1 MMSKNRSQLYLL
13 LGIIMVMTAASVQAE
28 STNAEANDSF
38 NMAGY
43 IFLAV
48 AGFGWL
54 FFLTLLGSAIY
65 LIAKKSRQLYVPKHP
80 VRCK

>member
-1 MMSKNRSQLYLL
+1 MNVNRSLIYLSL
-13 LGIIMVMTAASVQAE
+13 AIIMVMTATTVQAE
-28 STNAEANDSF
+28 STNAEDKDSF

-65 LIAKKSRQLYVPKHP
+65 LIAKKSRQLYQPKHP

>member
-1 MMSKNRSQLYLL
+1 MNINKSLIYLSL
-13 LGIIMVMTAASVQAE
+13 AIIIVMAATTVQAE
-28 STNAEANDSF
+28 SANAEDKDSF

-65 LIAKKSRQLYVPKHP
+65 LIAKKSRQLYEPKHP

>member
-1 MMSKNRSQLYLL
+1 
-13 LGIIMVMTAASVQAE
+13 MVMTATIVQAE
-28 STNAEANDSF
+28 STNAEDKESF
-38 NMAGY
+38 NMVGY

-65 LIAKKSRQLYVPKHP
+65 LIAKKSRQLYEPKHP

>member
-1 MMSKNRSQLYLL
+1 MIKNRSQLYLL
-13 LGIIMVMTAASVQAE
+13 LAIIMVMTAATVQAE
-28 STNAEANDSF
+28 STNAEDKDSF

-65 LIAKKSRQLYVPKHP
+65 LIAKKSRQLYEPKNP

>member
-1 MMSKNRSQLYLL
+1 MIKKRSQLYLL
-13 LGIIMVMTAASVQAE
+13 LAIIMVMAATTVQAE
-28 STNAEANDSF
+28 STNAEDKDSF

-65 LIAKKSRQLYVPKHP
+65 LIAKKSRQLYQPKHP

>member
-1 MMSKNRSQLYLL
+1 MIRNRSQLYLL
-13 LGIIMVMTAASVQAE
+13 LAIIMVVTVATVQAE
-28 STNAEANDSF
+28 STNAEDKDSF

-43 IFLAV
+43 IFLAI

-65 LIAKKSRQLYVPKHP
+65 LIAKKSRQLYEPKHP

>member
-1 MMSKNRSQLYLL
+1 MNVNRSLIYLSL
-13 LGIIMVMTAASVQAE
+13 AIIMVMTATTVQAE
-28 STNAEANDSF
+28 STNAEDKESF

-43 IFLAV
+43 IFLAI

-54 FFLTLLGSAIY
+54 FFLSLLGSAIY
-65 LIAKKSRQLYVPKHP
+65 LIAKKSRHLYEPKHP

>member
-1 MMSKNRSQLYLL
+1 MNVKRSLVYLSL
-13 LGIIMVMTAASVQAE
+13 AIIMVITATTVQAE
-28 STNAEANDSF
+28 PTNAEDKDSF

-65 LIAKKSRQLYVPKHP
+65 LIAKKSRQLYEPKHP

>member
-1 MMSKNRSQLYLL
+1 MNINKSLIYLSL
-13 LGIIMVMTAASVQAE
+13 AIIMVMAATTVQAE
-28 STNAEANDSF
+28 SANVEDKDSF

-65 LIAKKSRQLYVPKHP
+65 LIAKKSRQLYEPKHP

>member
-1 MMSKNRSQLYLL
+1 MNINKSLIYLL
-13 LGIIMVMTAASVQAE
+13 LAIIMLMAATTVQAE
-28 STNAEANDSF
+28 SANAEAKDSC

-65 LIAKKSRQLYVPKHP
+65 LIAKKSRQLYEPKHP

>member
-1 MMSKNRSQLYLL
+1 MIKNRSQLYLL
-13 LGIIMVMTAASVQAE
+13 LAIIMVMAATTVQAE
-28 STNAEANDSF
+28 STNAEDKDSF

-65 LIAKKSRQLYVPKHP
+65 LIAKKSRQLYQPKHP
-80 VRCK
+80 IRCK

>member
-1 MMSKNRSQLYLL
+1 MNVNRALVYLSL
-13 LGIIMVMTAASVQAE
+13 AIIMVMTATTVQAE
-28 STNAEANDSF
+28 STNAEDKDSF

-65 LIAKKSRQLYVPKHP
+65 LIAKKSRQLYEPKHP

>member
-1 MMSKNRSQLYLL
+1 MKINKSLIYLSL
-13 LGIIMVMTAASVQAE
+13 AIIMVMAATTVQAE
-28 STNAEANDSF
+28 STNAEDKDSF

-43 IFLAV
+43 IFLAI

-54 FFLTLLGSAIY
+54 FFLSLLGSAIY
-65 LIAKKSRQLYVPKHP
+65 LIAKKSRQLYEPKHP

>member
-1 MMSKNRSQLYLL
+1 MNINKSLIYLSL
-13 LGIIMVMTAASVQAE
+13 AIIMVMAATTVQAE
-28 STNAEANDSF
+28 STNADDKDSF

-43 IFLAV
+43 IFLAI

-54 FFLTLLGSAIY
+54 FFLSLLGSAIY
-65 LIAKKSRQLYVPKHP
+65 LIAKKSRQLYEPKHP

>member
-1 MMSKNRSQLYLL
+1 MIKNRSQLYLL
-13 LGIIMVMTAASVQAE
+13 LAIIMVMAATTVQAE
-28 STNAEANDSF
+28 STNAEDKDSF

-65 LIAKKSRQLYVPKHP
+65 LIAKKSRQLYQPKHP

>member
-1 MMSKNRSQLYLL
+1 MA
-13 LGIIMVMTAASVQAE
+13 IIMVMAATTVQAE
-28 STNAEANDSF
+28 STNAEDKDSF

-65 LIAKKSRQLYVPKHP
+65 LIGKKSQQLYQPKHP

>member
-1 MMSKNRSQLYLL
+1 MNINKSLIYLSL
-13 LGIIMVMTAASVQAE
+13 AIIMVLAATTVQAE
-28 STNAEANDSF
+28 SANAEDKDSF

-65 LIAKKSRQLYVPKHP
+65 LIAKKSRQLYEPKHP

>member
-1 MMSKNRSQLYLL
+1 MIKNRSQLYLL
-13 LGIIMVMTAASVQAE
+13 LALIMVMTAATVQAE
-28 STNAEANDSF
+28 STNAEDKDSF

-54 FFLTLLGSAIY
+54 FFLSLLGSAIY
-65 LIAKKSRQLYVPKHP
+65 LIAKKSRQLYEPKHP

>member
-1 MMSKNRSQLYLL
+1 MNINKSLIYLSL
-13 LGIIMVMTAASVQAE
+13 AIIMVMAATTVQAE
-28 STNAEANDSF
+28 SANAEAKDSF

-65 LIAKKSRQLYVPKHP
+65 LIAKKSRQLYEPKHP

>member
-1 MMSKNRSQLYLL
+1 MNVKRSLVYLSL
-13 LGIIMVMTAASVQAE
+13 AIIMVMTATTVQAE
-28 STNAEANDSF
+28 STNAEDKDSF

-43 IFLAV
+43 IFLAL

-65 LIAKKSRQLYVPKHP
+65 LIAKKSRKLYEPKNP

>member
-1 MMSKNRSQLYLL
+1 MNINKSLIYLSL
-13 LGIIMVMTAASVQAE
+13 AIIIVMAATTVQAE
-28 STNAEANDSF
+28 SANVEDKDSF

-65 LIAKKSRQLYVPKHP
+65 LIAKKSRQLYEPKHP

>member
-1 MMSKNRSQLYLL
+1 MNVKRSLVYLSL
-13 LGIIMVMTAASVQAE
+13 AIIMVMAATTVQAE
-28 STNAEANDSF
+28 STNAEDKDSF

-43 IFLAV
+43 IFLAI

-54 FFLTLLGSAIY
+54 FFLSLLGSAIY
-65 LIAKKSRQLYVPKHP
+65 LIAKKSRQLYEPKHP

>member
-1 MMSKNRSQLYLL
+1 MNVKRSLVYLSL
-13 LGIIMVMTAASVQAE
+13 AIIMVMTATTVQAE
-28 STNAEANDSF
+28 STNAEDKDSF

-65 LIAKKSRQLYVPKHP
+65 LIAKKSRQLYEPKHP

>member
-1 MMSKNRSQLYLL
+1 MNINKSLIYLSL
-13 LGIIMVMTAASVQAE
+13 AIIMVMAATTVQAE
-28 STNAEANDSF
+28 STNAEDKDSF

-43 IFLAV
+43 IFLAI

-54 FFLTLLGSAIY
+54 FFLSLLGSAIY
-65 LIAKKSRQLYVPKHP
+65 LIAKKSRQLYEPKHP

>member
-1 MMSKNRSQLYLL
+1 MIKNRSQLYLL
-13 LGIIMVMTAASVQAE
+13 LAIIMVVTVATVQAE
-28 STNAEANDSF
+28 STNAEDKDSF

-54 FFLTLLGSAIY
+54 FFLSLLGSAIY
-65 LIAKKSRQLYVPKHP
+65 LIAKKSRQLYEPKHP

>member
-1 MMSKNRSQLYLL
+1 MNVNRSLMYLFL
-13 LGIIMVMTAASVQAE
+13 AIIIVITATTVQAE
-28 STNAEANDSF
+28 TTNAADKDSF

-43 IFLAV
+43 IFLV
-48 AGFGWL
+48 LAGFGWL

-65 LIAKKSRQLYVPKHP
+65 LIVKKSRQLYEPKNP

>member
-1 MMSKNRSQLYLL
+1 MNINKSLIYLSL
-13 LGIIMVMTAASVQAE
+13 AIIMVMAATTVQAE
-28 STNAEANDSF
+28 STNAEDNDSF

-43 IFLAV
+43 IFLAI

-54 FFLTLLGSAIY
+54 FFLSLLGSAIY
-65 LIAKKSRQLYVPKHP
+65 LIAKKSRQLYEPKHP

>member
-13 LGIIMVMTAASVQAE
+13 LTIIMVMTAASVQAE
-28 STNAEANDSF
+28 STNDEDKDSF

-65 LIAKKSRQLYVPKHP
+65 LIAKKSRQLYEPKHP

>member
-1 MMSKNRSQLYLL
+1 MNVKRSLVYLSL
-13 LGIIMVMTAASVQAE
+13 AIIMVMTATTVQAE
-28 STNAEANDSF
+28 STNAEDKDSF

-65 LIAKKSRQLYVPKHP
+65 LIAKKSRKLYEPKNP

>member
-1 MMSKNRSQLYLL
+1 MIKNRPQLYLL
-13 LGIIMVMTAASVQAE
+13 LAIIVVMTVATVQAE
-28 STNAEANDSF
+28 STNDEDKDSF

-43 IFLAV
+43 IFLAA

-54 FFLTLLGSAIY
+54 FFLSLLGSAIY
-65 LIAKKSRQLYVPKHP
+65 LIAKKSRQLYEPKHP

>member
-1 MMSKNRSQLYLL
+1 MIKNRSQLYLL
-13 LGIIMVMTAASVQAE
+13 LAIIMVMTVATVQAE
-28 STNAEANDSF
+28 STNAEDKDSF

-54 FFLTLLGSAIY
+54 FFLSLLGSAIY
-65 LIAKKSRQLYVPKHP
+65 LIAKKSRQLYEPKHP

>member
-1 MMSKNRSQLYLL
+1 MNVNRSLVYLSL
-13 LGIIMVMTAASVQAE
+13 AIIMVMTATIVQAE
-28 STNAEANDSF
+28 STNAEDKESF

-65 LIAKKSRQLYVPKHP
+65 LIAKKSRQLYEPKHP

>member
-1 MMSKNRSQLYLL
+1 
-13 LGIIMVMTAASVQAE
+13 MVVTVATVKAE
-28 STNAEANDSF
+28 STNAEDKDSF

-43 IFLAV
+43 IFLAI

-65 LIAKKSRQLYVPKHP
+65 LIAKKSRQLYEPKHP

>member
-1 MMSKNRSQLYLL
+1 MNINKSLIYLSL
-13 LGIIMVMTAASVQAE
+13 AIIMVMAATTVQAE
-28 STNAEANDSF
+28 SANAEAKDSF

-65 LIAKKSRQLYVPKHP
+65 LIAKKSRQLYEPNTL
-80 VRCK
+80 

>member
-1 MMSKNRSQLYLL
+1 MIKNRSQLYLL
-13 LGIIMVMTAASVQAE
+13 LAIIMVMTAATVQAE
-28 STNAEANDSF
+28 STNAEDKDSF

-54 FFLTLLGSAIY
+54 FFLSLLGSAIY
-65 LIAKKSRQLYVPKHP
+65 LIAKKSRQLYEPKHP

>member
-1 MMSKNRSQLYLL
+1 MNVNRSLLYLL
-13 LGIIMVMTAASVQAE
+13 LAIMMAMTATTVQAE
-28 STNAEANDSF
+28 STNAEDKESF

-43 IFLAV
+43 IFLAI

-54 FFLTLLGSAIY
+54 FFLSLLGSAIY
-65 LIAKKSRQLYVPKHP
+65 LIAKKSRQLYEPKHP

>member
-1 MMSKNRSQLYLL
+1 MIRNRSQLYLL
-13 LGIIMVMTAASVQAE
+13 LAIIMVVTAATVQAE
-28 STNAEANDSF
+28 STNAEDKDSF

-43 IFLAV
+43 IFLAI

-65 LIAKKSRQLYVPKHP
+65 LIAKKSRQLYEPKHP

>member
-1 MMSKNRSQLYLL
+1 MNINKSLIYLSL
-13 LGIIMVMTAASVQAE
+13 AIIMVMTATTVQAE
-28 STNAEANDSF
+28 STNAEDKDSF

-43 IFLAV
+43 IFLAI

-54 FFLTLLGSAIY
+54 FFLSLLGSAIY
-65 LIAKKSRQLYVPKHP
+65 LIAKKSRQLYEPKHP